1 MSGEAKQS
9 GPADGP
15 AGKSEVEELGRLLG
29 ELAHEIKNP
38 LSTMKVNLKLVDE
51 QLRDPGIADSDN
63 GAPGEKQQILARAR
77 RKIAVVLKEADRL
90 EQILGS
96 FLRYADRM
104 ELQMA
109 SADVNEIVSEMVDF
123 YSPQARSHSLTVR
136 QYVYKKPLVCRVDVH
151 MLKQALLNLLI
162 NAQQAM
168 SSGGELMIRT
178 GRDGDRAQIQICD
191 TGGGIAEDD
200 MGHIFEAYYSSRAG
214 GMGLGLPTAK
224 RIIEAHKGQISVTS
238 TKGKGSCFTIRLPLS
253 AKAHCNGS
261 LG

>member
-1 MSGEAKQS
+1 MSGAAKQS
-9 GPADGP
+9 GPADEA

-51 QLRDPGIADSDN
+51 ELGDSGILDSDK
-63 GAPGEKQQILARAR
+63 GVPGEKQQRLARAR
-77 RKIAVVLKEADRL
+77 RKIAVILKEADRL

-96 FLRYADRM
+96 FLRYAGRM
-104 ELQMA
+104 ELQLA
-109 SADVNEIVSEMVDF
+109 SADVNEIVSEMIDF

-136 QYVYKKPLVCRVDVH
+136 QYLYKESLVCKADAH

-168 SSGGELMIRT
+168 SPGGELMIRT

-191 TGGGIAEDD
+191 TGSGIAEDE

-214 GMGLGLPTAK
+214 GTGLGLPTAK
-224 RIIEAHKGQISVTS
+224 RIIEAHKGQVSVAS
-238 TKGKGSCFTIRLPLS
+238 AEGKGSCFTIRLPLS
-253 AKAHCNGS
+253 AGAG
-261 LG
+261 